1 MASQAHPISI
11 ASTGGGRRIGPLLQ
25 QQGAFLALLIVIVVG
40 LLRYGEN
47 FRSSFNIWEMLRNN
61 SYYGLIALGMTFVIM
76 MGGIDLSVGAVAAL
90 TAVAAARLSPHGIW
104 VGTLGAVGL
113 GLAVG
118 VINGTIIARFR
129 VQPFIVTLAMLL
141 ACRGAALN
149 LSGNANVSVD
159 FRSGFIDIGQRNLGV
174 VPLPVII
181 TVVAYAIG
189 SVILNFTRLG
199 RHVLA
204 IGGNDEAARLAGLP
218 VFRTT
223 VTVYGLSGAL
233 AGLAGA
239 ILASLAYTGSPNFA
253 IGWELTAIA
262 AVVLGGTLLT
272 GGKGS
277 VGSTLAGVLFLGLV
291 FNELNFE
298 RSKGTFELTQYW
310 EQVIRG
316 GLLLLVVLAQA
327 RLARTS
333 LKAGDRSTGPLVT
346 VQK

>member
-1 MASQAHPISI
+1 MATEAKTITQ
-11 ASTGGGRRIGPLLQ
+11 TRERRWTSLLQ
-25 QQGAFLALLIVIVVG
+25 QQGALAALIVVIVLG
-40 LLRYGEN
+40 YFRYGAH

-61 SYYGLIALGMTFVIM
+61 SYYGLISLGMAFVIM
-76 MGGIDLSVGAVAAL
+76 AGGIDLSVGAVAAL
-90 TAVAAARLSPHGIW
+90 TAVVAARLSMHGIW
-104 VGTLGAVGL
+104 IGTLGAVGAGL
-113 GLAVG
+113 GVG
-118 VINGTIIARFR
+118 LINGGIIARFR
-129 VQPFIVTLAMLL
+129 VQPFIVTLATLL

-149 LSGNANVSVD
+149 LSHNANVSVD
-159 FRSGFIDIGQRNLGV
+159 FASGFVKLGQQNLGRVPFPV
-174 VPLPVII
+174 VL
-181 TVVAYAIG
+181 TLVAYILG
-189 SVILNFTRLG
+189 SLTLNFTRFG

-204 IGGNDEAARLAGLP
+204 IGGNEEASRLAGLP

-223 VTVYGLSGAL
+223 VAVYALSGAL

-239 ILASLAYTGSPNFA
+239 ILAALSYTGSPNFA

-277 VGSTLAGVLFLGLV
+277 VGSTLVGVLFLGIV

-316 GLLLLVVLAQA
+316 ALLLIVVLFQA
-327 RLARTS
+327 RLAREQFS
-333 LKAGDRSTGPLVT
+333 SGS
-346 VQK
+346 

>member
-1 MASQAHPISI
+1 MATRFETATRDRGSRALS
-11 ASTGGGRRIGPLLQ
+11 LLQ
-25 QQGAFLALLIVIVVG
+25 QQGAFLALLIVLTLG
-40 LLRYGEN
+40 LFRYGAN

-76 MGGIDLSVGAVAAL
+76 TGGIDLSVGAVVAL
-90 TAVAAARLSPHGIW
+90 SAVVAARLSIHGVVI
-104 VGTLGAVGL
+104 GTLGAMGV

-118 VINGTIIARFR
+118 MINGGLIARFKI
-129 VQPFIVTLAMLL
+129 QPFIVTLAMLL

-149 LSGNANVSVD
+149 LAHNANVSVD
-159 FRSGFIDIGQRNLGV
+159 FASGFIKVGQYNFGRVPAPV
-174 VPLPVII
+174 VI
-181 TVVAYAIG
+181 TVIAYILG
-189 SVILNFTRLG
+189 SVVLNFTRFG

-204 IGGNDEAARLAGLP
+204 IGGGEEASRLAGLP

-223 VTVYGLSGAL
+223 VAVYALSGAL

-239 ILASLAYTGSPNFA
+239 ILAALAYTGSPNFA
-253 IGWELTAIA
+253 VGWELSAIA

-277 VGSTLAGVLFLGLV
+277 VGATLAGVLFLGV
-291 FNELNFE
+291 IFNELNFE

-316 GLLLLVVLAQA
+316 GLLLIVVLVQA

-333 LKAGDRSTGPLVT
+333 LKT
-346 VQK
+346 VATASI